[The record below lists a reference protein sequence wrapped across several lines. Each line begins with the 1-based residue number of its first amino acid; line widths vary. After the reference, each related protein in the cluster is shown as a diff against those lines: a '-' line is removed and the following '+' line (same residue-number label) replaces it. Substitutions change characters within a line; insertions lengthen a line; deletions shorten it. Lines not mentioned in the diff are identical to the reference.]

1 MENQKGQGSIS
12 VFFAMLLVTI
22 LAVICTSLESARY
35 TAVSY
40 LAAQAEESALESVF
54 AGYYNPIWKRYHL
67 FFMADGPG
75 FLPAMQD
82 YISYYENPGKGGS
95 VQGTNLY
102 EFHQKGIKFLECVT
116 AVDQGGEAFLKAIV
130 ADMEAH
136 GKTGLAEALLGQSE
150 LVKEAEVVSGYIGG
164 LAEYEQEIS
173 SIEESYKAMENQGRR
188 LRNVYQELEKALEKG
203 DLTAD
208 TGKGLLER
216 ARNCAAETSRQTA
229 ESYAEILEGT
239 KLLKEK
245 LEMETEE
252 LLKKEG
258 SVGKSSYEQM
268 ETELE
273 NLKEYTREDGSR
285 RNETELLKELL
296 NECAK
301 NLADVEF
308 WKDGEASAA
317 LREVVQKGGESLS
330 IISEHDSGEKQTS
343 PLLEMIKNWKNE
355 GILDL
360 VLKDPGNVSDKILPE
375 GSYPSETAGT
385 WAEGG
390 AISASEKG
398 AAVLYTVSH
407 FGRFGRTQ
415 EDTVLDYE
423 AEYIL
428 GKSEN
433 DKENLTA
440 VAEKLLAVR
449 SGMNFLYLLG
459 DGQKQAEA
467 ELLAMAMVGFTG
479 IYPLIKLTKGII
491 LGAWAFAEAVCDV
504 RILFQGGQIPLV
516 KTVSDWNTSLEKAAE
531 EAFYERE
538 ISQKEGLWDY
548 EGYLCILLLMSDTER
563 QCFRMMDL
571 IEANLRRKD
580 SGFFM
585 ENCIS
590 SAVVEVSFQAE
601 SRFFHLPVPGESR
614 NGTYI
619 FYKTAAYS
627 YYD

>member
-1 MENQKGQGSIS
+1 MESQKGQGSIS

-22 LAVICTSLESARY
+22 FAIICTSLESARY

-54 AGYYNPIWKRYHL
+54 AGYYNPVWKRYHL

-75 FLPAMQD
+75 FLPMLQD
-82 YISYYENPGKGGS
+82 YLSYYENPEKGGGM
-95 VQGTNLY
+95 QGTNLY

-130 ADMEAH
+130 ADTEAH
-136 GKTGLAEALLGQSE
+136 GKTELAESLLGQSE
-150 LVKEAEVVSGYIGG
+150 LVKEAGEVSEYIGG
-164 LAEYEQEIS
+164 LLEYEQEIS
-173 SIEESYKAMENQGRR
+173 AIEESYKAMESQGKH
-188 LRNVYQELEKALEKG
+188 LKSVYQELEKALKEG
-203 DLTAD
+203 TLTAD
-208 TGKGLLER
+208 IGKELLEK
-216 ARNCAAETSRQTA
+216 AKNCATETSRQTA
-229 ESYAEILEGT
+229 ESYAEILKCT
-239 KLLKEK
+239 KLLEEE
-245 LEMETEE
+245 LELETEE

-258 SVGKSSYEQM
+258 SVGELSYEQM

-285 RNETELLKELL
+285 RNETEFLKELL

-308 WKDGEASAA
+308 WEDGKASVA
-317 LREVVQKGGESLS
+317 LQEVVREGGKSLS
-330 IISEHDSGEKQTS
+330 VLSGHDSGEKQKS
-343 PLLEMIKNWKNE
+343 SLLEVVKSWKSE

-360 VLKDPGNVSDKILPE
+360 VLEDPGNVSDKTLPA
-375 GSYPSETAGT
+375 GDYPSETAGT
-385 WAEGG
+385 SEEGG
-390 AISASEKG
+390 TISAQEKG
-398 AAVLYTVSH
+398 MAVLYTVSH
-407 FGRFGRTQ
+407 FGRFGRGQ
-415 EDTVLDYE
+415 KDTVLDYE

-433 DKENLTA
+433 DKENLA
-440 VAEKLLAVR
+440 VVAEKLLAVR
-449 SGMNFLYLLG
+449 TGMNFLYLLG

-467 ELLAMAMVGFTG
+467 ELLAAALVGFTG
-479 IYPLIKLTKGII
+479 IYPLVKLMKGIL
-491 LGAWAFAEAVCDV
+491 LGAWAFTEAVCDV
-504 RILFQGGQIPLV
+504 RILFQGGQVPLV

-531 EAFYERE
+531 EAFYKRE
-538 ISQKEGLWDY
+538 ISQRKGVWDY
-548 EGYLCILLLMSDTER
+548 EGYLCILLLMGDTEH

-571 IEANLRRKD
+571 IEANLRKND

-601 SRFFHLPVPGESR
+601 PRFFHLPMPGKSR
-614 NGTYI
+614 NGAYI